1 MYSIGSHLQVFSDQF
16 IDIGNSKVFEITAAR
31 ELSVTYR
38 LTEKRLKHWPYKIT
52 KVHLKK
58 CYLHVIWKYRILAKD
73 LKADIL
79 LSKCIKGI
87 YFDKKMKLRWLGL
100 YLWRDHNVRGKLV
113 AEIKC
118 IYHRM
123 TTSLMFPDRQRR
135 RYITAV
141 GCDCSCVNYMAFYCR
156 AGNCKC
162 QGTEVSD
169 IKEDSMVREHVK
181 HILISLPGLCSPTPW
196 SQNSKG
202 WWESGWVEGN
212 VIWGHREAE
221 LTETDSLWPKHGIA
235 FPFPWNWAGSVCGC
249 KQSLS
254 RSFHKAQEPEP
265 WKLRGRWEKRWTI

>member
-1 MYSIGSHLQVFSDQF
+1 
-16 IDIGNSKVFEITAAR
+16 
-31 ELSVTYR
+31 
-38 LTEKRLKHWPYKIT
+38 
-52 KVHLKK
+52 
-58 CYLHVIWKYRILAKD
+58 
-73 LKADIL
+73 
-79 LSKCIKGI
+79 
-87 YFDKKMKLRWLGL
+87 MKLQRLAL
-100 YLWRDHNVRGKLV
+100 FLWRDHNVRGKLV

-181 HILISLPGLCSPTPW
+181 RILISLPGLCSPTPW